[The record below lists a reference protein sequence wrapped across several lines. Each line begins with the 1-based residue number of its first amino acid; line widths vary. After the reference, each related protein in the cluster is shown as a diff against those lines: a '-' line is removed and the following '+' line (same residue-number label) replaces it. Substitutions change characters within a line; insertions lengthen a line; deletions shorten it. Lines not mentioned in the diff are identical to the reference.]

1 MHNPVMLKEAL
12 EGLALKPDSCVVDAT
27 LGGGGHAEAILRV
40 LGVDGVLL
48 GLDRDPAAIVRV
60 EERLRGY
67 PAKLLLRRTD
77 FAEIGVVARECG
89 LTRVDGVLMDLG
101 VSSFQLDC
109 AERGF
114 SFRYAGP
121 LDMRMDTDAA
131 LTAADIVNG
140 YGEEEIVKIL
150 WRLGEERSARAIAR
164 RIVRERDLAP
174 IEDTERLAEL
184 VSAVKGGRRGRR
196 HPATK
201 TFMALRMA
209 VNTELESLRLG
220 LEAGLKLLAVGG
232 RFSVISFHSLEDR
245 IVKHF
250 FRAHVGCNESLQA
263 GGSCWVGETPPVR
276 LVRKKPILPGGVEI
290 GENPRARSAKLR
302 IAERIG

>member
-1 MHNPVMLKEAL
+1 
-12 EGLALKPDSCVVDAT
+12 
-27 LGGGGHAEAILRV
+27 
-40 LGVDGVLL
+40 
-48 GLDRDPAAIVRV
+48 
-60 EERLRGY
+60 
-67 PAKLLLRRTD
+67 
-77 FAEIGVVARECG
+77 
-89 LTRVDGVLMDLG
+89 
-101 VSSFQLDC
+101 
-109 AERGF
+109 
-114 SFRYAGP
+114 
-121 LDMRMDTDAA
+121 
-131 LTAADIVNG
+131 
-140 YGEEEIVKIL
+140 VKIL

-232 RFSVISFHSLEDR
+232 RFSVISFH
-245 IVKHF
+245 
-250 FRAHVGCNESLQA
+250 RAHVGCNESLQA